1 MKWRKESKPPEAP
14 DEAIIQRLETL
25 IEELGISADR
35 LEKAT
40 KKAVAAAVKLNQAV
54 ERADRASRRP
64 TMEKRS

>member
-1 MKWRKESKPPEAP
+1 MKWRKESEPPEAP